1 MNFRL
6 QKGEGKGNLIFGLVV
21 LFLASYIG
29 WKVIPVMIR
38 VYAFEDKAREE
49 CKFLRH
55 RPMDVLTQDLIE
67 VASVED
73 IELYPEDMQLKKVR
87 VDTYDVL
94 RVHINYVVPIATPV
108 KVFEWDRSFSY
119 EAPIFE

>member
-21 LFLASYIG
+21 LFLAAYIG

-38 VYAFEDKAREE
+38 VYAFEDNAREE

-55 RPMDVLTQDLIE
+55 RPMDVLAQDLIE
-67 VASVED
+67 IASVED
-73 IELYPEDMQLKKVR
+73 IELSPEDMQMKKVR
-87 VDTYDVL
+87 IDTYDVL
-94 RVHINYVVPIATPV
+94 RVKITYVVPIATPV

>member
-1 MNFRL
+1 MTLRYE
-6 QKGEGKGNLIFGLVV
+6 KGEGKGNLIFGLLV
-21 LFLASYIG
+21 LFMAIYIG

-38 VYAFEDKAREE
+38 VYAFEDRAKEE

-55 RPMDVLTQDLIE
+55 RPMEVLTKDLIE

-73 IELYPEDMQLKKVR
+73 IEIYPEDIKIKKVR

-94 RVHINYVVPIATPV
+94 RVNIAYTVPIATPV
-108 KVFEWDRSFSY
+108 KVFEWDRTLNY
-119 EAPIFE
+119 EAPVFE

>member
-1 MNFRL
+1 MIFRHE
-6 QKGEGKGNLIFGLVV
+6 KGEGKGNLIFGLLG
-21 LFLASYIG
+21 LFMAIYIG

-38 VYAFEDKAREE
+38 VYAFEDRAKEE

-55 RPMDVLTQDLIE
+55 RPLDVLAKDIIE

-73 IELYPEDMQLKKVR
+73 IELYPEDIKARKVR
-87 VDTYDVL
+87 VDTYEVL
-94 RVHINYVVPIATPV
+94 RVEIDYSVPIATPV
-108 KVFEWDRSFSY
+108 KVFQWDRSLNY